1 MVMYNLIKFYT
12 GNCKLCVVLSQEI
25 VVSNGVG
32 VSLYTCIRVLF
43 MMMNLFLHTY
53 YIALTSICMYIIIN
67 KSKKTTIKYEGD
79 WPDLDEELNA
89 GDKII
94 VISLYS
100 NTIKVPYYTELNG
113 IVEWRWDDYPFDPKS
128 L

>member
-1 MVMYNLIKFYT
+1 
-12 GNCKLCVVLSQEI
+12 
-25 VVSNGVG
+25 
-32 VSLYTCIRVLF
+32 
-43 MMMNLFLHTY
+43 
-53 YIALTSICMYIIIN
+53 MYIIIN

-89 GDKII
+89 GDKVI

-113 IVEWRWDDYPFDPKS
+113 IVEWRWDDYPFDPNCFNIKTQ
-128 L
+128 

>member
-1 MVMYNLIKFYT
+1 
-12 GNCKLCVVLSQEI
+12 
-25 VVSNGVG
+25 
-32 VSLYTCIRVLF
+32 
-43 MMMNLFLHTY
+43 
-53 YIALTSICMYIIIN
+53 MYIIIN
-67 KSKKTTIKYEGD
+67 KSKRNTIKCEGD

-113 IVEWRWDDYPFDPKS
+113 IVEWRWDNYPFDPNYFNIKTQ
-128 L
+128 

>member
-1 MVMYNLIKFYT
+1 MYT
-12 GNCKLCVVLSQEI
+12 
-25 VVSNGVG
+25 
-32 VSLYTCIRVLF
+32 
-43 MMMNLFLHTY
+43 
-53 YIALTSICMYIIIN
+53 IIN
-67 KSKKTTIKYEGD
+67 KSKRTTIKCEGD

-113 IVEWRWDDYPFDPKS
+113 IVEWRWDDYPFDPNCFNIKS
-128 L
+128 NQV

>member
-1 MVMYNLIKFYT
+1 MYT
-12 GNCKLCVVLSQEI
+12 
-25 VVSNGVG
+25 
-32 VSLYTCIRVLF
+32 
-43 MMMNLFLHTY
+43 
-53 YIALTSICMYIIIN
+53 IIN
-67 KSKKTTIKYEGD
+67 KTKKTTIKYEGN
-79 WPDLDEELNA
+79 WLDLDEELNA